1 MRTRSACA
9 CREKENVCGVSRG
22 GRQGLLA
29 DQAPFPVTQSL
40 DFVRILSSY
49 FFNERIFFEK
59 SFIRFE

>member
-9 CREKENVCGVSRG
+9 CREKENACGVSRG

-49 FFNERIFFEK
+49 FFNERIFF
-59 SFIRFE
+59 